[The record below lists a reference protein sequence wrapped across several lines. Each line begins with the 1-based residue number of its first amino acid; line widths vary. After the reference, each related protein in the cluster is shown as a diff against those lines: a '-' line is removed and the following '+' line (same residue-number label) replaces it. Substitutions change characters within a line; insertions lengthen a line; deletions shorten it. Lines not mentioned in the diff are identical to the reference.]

1 MIRFVLMDVEGT
13 TTSIAFVHD
22 VLFPY
27 AARHLREYIA
37 RKKRDPRLE
46 HILNQVKS
54 TVSEEEGPTPID
66 DEIAILRLEQWISE
80 DRKHPALKTLQGHMW
95 REGYETGQYQGHVYP
110 DVVPTWQKWRARG
123 IRLGIYS
130 SGSVEAQKLLFG
142 HSEQGDLRP
151 FLDAHFDTRVGHK
164 REPASYT
171 RIRESLDLPAKEILF
186 LSDVEAELDAA
197 GESHFQT
204 CQVVRP
210 GTRAGKNHRVIRS
223 FLEVENLNQEK

>member
-37 RKKRDPRLE
+37 RKRSDPRLE
-46 HILNQVKS
+46 DILALVKA
-54 TVSEEEGPTPID
+54 TASEEEGKPVD

-80 DRKHPALKTLQGHMW
+80 DRKHPALKTLQGYMW

-164 REPASYT
+164 REPASYA
-171 RIRESLDLPAKEILF
+171 RICEELDLPAPEILF
-186 LSDVEAELDAA
+186 LSDVEAELDGAR
-197 GESHFQT
+197 ESRFQT

-223 FLEVENLNQEK
+223 FLEVENLDREG